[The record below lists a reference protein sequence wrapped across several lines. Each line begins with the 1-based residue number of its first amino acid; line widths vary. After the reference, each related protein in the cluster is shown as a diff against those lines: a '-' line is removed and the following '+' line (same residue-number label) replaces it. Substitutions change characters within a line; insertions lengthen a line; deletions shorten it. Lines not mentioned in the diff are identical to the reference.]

1 MPSSLPHGWRPIRSE
16 DAPAVAALIDEDEVF
31 AGFRSRL
38 GPEDVDDWSSRTN
51 LESDSW
57 LLEEDGRLVAAGGG
71 QLHAG
76 TYFARGC
83 VHPAAKGR
91 GLGAMLVGFSEAR
104 AREHGAPT
112 LHQVALGPDE
122 AARSLLES
130 RGYDEVRRHFE
141 MTIELDDEPLP
152 AELPEGLRFE
162 TFQEDGARAW
172 YGAANEIF
180 EDEWSFDL
188 GTFEEWWR
196 LVSDDDHTLWFVL
209 RDGGEIAALVQ
220 AEAGRRG
227 GGFVN
232 WLGVRRQWRRRGLGR
247 ALLLQAFHELHA
259 RGAERVGLGVD
270 AANPTGATR
279 LYESVGMRVEADH
292 ATFAKRL

>member
-1 MPSSLPHGWRPIRSE
+1 MPRSLPAGWRPIRPA

-38 GPEDVDDWSSRTN
+38 GPEDVADWSSRTN

-83 VHPAAKGR
+83 VHPTAKGR
-91 GLGAMLVGFSEAR
+91 RLGAVLVDLSEAR
-104 AREHGAPT
+104 AREHGVPSV
-112 LHQVALGPDE
+112 HQVALGPDE

-130 RGYDEVRRHFE
+130 RGYEEARRHYE
-141 MTIELDDEPLP
+141 MTIELRDDPPPPELP
-152 AELPEGLRFE
+152 AGFRFE
-162 TFQEDGARAW
+162 TFHEDGARAW
-172 YGAANEIF
+172 YEAANEIF
-180 EDEWSFDL
+180 EDEWGFDL

-196 LVSDDDHTLWFVL
+196 LVAGDDHTLWFVL
-209 RDGGEIAALVQ
+209 RDGDEIAALVQ

-232 WLGVRRQWRRRGLGR
+232 WLGVRRAWRRRGLGR
-247 ALLLQAFHELHA
+247 ALLLQAFRELAA
-259 RGAERVGLGVD
+259 RGCERVGLGVD
-270 AANPTGATR
+270 AENPTGATR
-279 LYESVGMRVEADH
+279 LYESAGMHVEADH
-292 ATFAKRL
+292 ATFAKKL